1 MSDFAGEKTE
11 QPTPRRLEEAARRG
25 QFARS
30 PEVQTVFVLGGG
42 LLLLTMM
49 GREMFQNLTTAM
61 TGVFGHIHDIQLSQN
76 NLQVLFI
83 KGTVVFFACV
93 APVAIGTIAFGL
105 LAGGIQSKF
114 QTSPEA
120 LEAKWERIN
129 PFLGFQRIFSLR
141 GAVAG
146 GVAFLKLII
155 LSMIVIFAIN
165 SIVTDEFFHTAV
177 DMERIADFMAKSALQ
192 VGWRVVGALAVI
204 AAIDYAYQY
213 WQTHKDLMM
222 SREEL
227 KEEIKNTEG
236 DPFVKAA
243 QRRRRYAIAFR
254 KMLEDVKKAD
264 VVVTNPTHLAV
275 ALRYDRQ
282 TMKAPKVVAKG
293 SRIKAQR
300 IKEIAVQNQV
310 PVIENKPLARML
322 FKYGK
327 VGAEIPVQ
335 LYQAV
340 AEILAYVY
348 RLNRYRYFAEQN
360 QTQT

>member
-1 MSDFAGEKTE
+1 MSEFAGEKTE

-30 PEVQTVFVLGGG
+30 QEVQTVFVLGGG

-49 GREMFQNLTTAM
+49 GQEVLQNLTFAM
-61 TGVFGHIHDIQLSQN
+61 KGIFGHLHDMPLSQN
-76 NLQVLFI
+76 NLQVLAI
-83 KGTVVFFACV
+83 KGVLVFTACV
-93 APVAIGTIAFGL
+93 APISIGSIAFGL
-105 LAGGIQSKF
+105 LAGGIQNKF

-120 LEAKWERIN
+120 LEAKWERVN
-129 PFLGFQRIFSLR
+129 PFLGIKRIFSLR

-146 GVAFLKLII
+146 GVAFLKLVI
-155 LSMIVIFAIN
+155 LGLIVASAVK
-165 SIVTDEFFHTAV
+165 SIVSDPFFHSTV
-177 DMERIADFMAKSALQ
+177 DMARIADFMAKSALQ
-192 VGWRVVGALAVI
+192 IGWRVVAALAVI
-204 AAIDYAYQY
+204 AALDYAYQY

-222 SREEL
+222 TKEEL

-236 DPFVKAA
+236 DPFIKAA

-254 KMLEDVKKAD
+254 KMLADVKKAD

-275 ALRYDRQ
+275 ALQYDRK

-300 IKEIAVQNQV
+300 IKEIAAMNQV
-310 PVIENKPLARML
+310 PIVENKPLARML
-322 FKYGK
+322 FKYGR
-327 VGAEIPVQ
+327 VGMEIPVQ

-340 AEILAYVY
+340 AEVLAWVY
-348 RLNRYRYFAEQN
+348 KMNRYKYFAEQN
-360 QTQT
+360 QRQG